1 METLSNPCV
10 IAQEFAQ
17 LLYDRLSGY
26 NTVFHQLAQIIAKIA
41 KRFNAI
47 DVCNA
52 KFQASLAEGDSAQHA
67 LIGLTH
73 LVPCLTE
80 AFSPEV
86 KIKSQVEIPHWY
98 QKNIRVVLP
107 NPQLEYSWVCLYV
120 LPTGQKLRLK
130 FNDDSILELG
140 GCE

>member
-1 METLSNPCV
+1 M
-10 IAQEFAQ
+10 
-17 LLYDRLSGY
+17 
-26 NTVFHQLAQIIAKIA
+26 AQIIAKIS
-41 KRFNAI
+41 KHYNGI

-73 LVPCLTE
+73 QVPCLAE
-80 AFSPEV
+80 AFPPEV
-86 KIKSQVEIPHWY
+86 KIKSQAEIPHWY
-98 QKNIRVVLP
+98 QKSIRVVLP
-107 NPQLEYSWVCLYV
+107 NPQLEYGWVYVYV

-140 GCE
+140 SSE